1 MTILDNPMAPSA
13 AASEPPA
20 ALLDGIEIP
29 AEGAA
34 EQLPI
39 ALTQAIPEHV
49 PDAPAEDSPSAAA
62 PTSALSASADGEEA
76 PAAASVLEPSAE
88 QSAQKQRGRPFE
100 PGQSGNPNGR
110 PKGARNRVT
119 RAVEALIDGQGEA
132 LGAKAVEKALQGDST
147 MLRALLSTLV
157 PPRRER
163 TVEFELPKIESAA
176 DALKASSAVISACAA
191 GELSPHE
198 ASEIMGLISTHA
210 RAIEVA
216 ELEARVAALE
226 KKQSSLGKKGI
237 ERWRELKA
245 LEKFRG
251 ILTQDDANELHDLE
265 SQPDQMIRAELARER
280 AERARE
286 SERCLRELRAEG
298 VIK

>member
-1 MTILDNPMAPSA
+1 VESQDLPSA
-13 AASEPPA
+13 SVEASPEH
-20 ALLDGIEIP
+20 LLDAS
-29 AEGAA
+29 AEAA
-34 EQLPI
+34 
-39 ALTQAIPEHV
+39 PEYL
-49 PDAPAEDSPSAAA
+49 PDAPAEASPSTAA
-62 PTSALSASADGEEA
+62 PTSALSAPATGEEA
-76 PAAASVLEPSAE
+76 PAAATGFEPPAE
-88 QSAQKQRGRPFE
+88 QSAQKPRGRPFE

-132 LGAKAVEKALQGDST
+132 LAAEAVAKALQGDSP
-147 MLRALLSTLV
+147 MLRALLSTLA

-176 DALKASSAVISACAA
+176 DLPKASSAVITACAA

-198 ASEIMGLISTHA
+198 ASEVMGLISTHV

-226 KKQSSLGKKGI
+226 KPSEKKVGY
-237 ERWRELKA
+237 ERWQELRA
-245 LEKFRG
+245 LCKSRG
-251 ILTQDDANELHDLE
+251 ILTYEDESECSQLE
-265 SQPDQMIRAELARER
+265 RQSGEVGEMIRAELARER
-280 AERARE
+280 
-286 SERCLRELRAEG
+286 ELRAKG